1 MHKCFEMSDNYH
13 VTCIVCITFLSYI
26 NLDHIQVF
34 TMFAW
39 PFGKK
44 PLKTTANIVALH
56 VAFTVAKPLPLL
68 PHPFKALSLVTRFHL
83 CFVMVL
89 MMRI

>member
-1 MHKCFEMSDNYH
+1 M
-13 VTCIVCITFLSYI
+13 
-26 NLDHIQVF
+26 F
-34 TMFAW
+34 TWVLPW
-39 PFGKK
+39 PLGKK

-56 VAFTVAKPLPLL
+56 VAFTVATPLPS
-68 PHPFKALSLVTRFHL
+68 KALSLVTWFHP